1 MGCEQEHGTRIIIIP
16 DCQGLL
22 VMMTHVVTSVGCVV
36 TTSADVEGV
45 DVSSVFAN
53 LLTLNSPKT
62 EFLLIGLKKQL
73 DKIHNSSLN
82 RPTSRSRKP
91 LRLADDI
98 LRLAS
103 RLPGG
108 GLAGGSRLAAA
119 YGLHLKSAD
128 KLLSKVTFETC
139 RRRLKTF
146 FSNC

>member
-1 MGCEQEHGTRIIIIP
+1 
-16 DCQGLL
+16 
-22 VMMTHVVTSVGCVV
+22 MTI
-36 TTSADVEGV
+36 D
-45 DVSSVFAN
+45 D
-53 LLTLNSPKT
+53 
-62 EFLLIGLKKQL
+62 
-73 DKIHNSSLN
+73 

-103 RLPGG
+103 RL
-108 GLAGGSRLAAA
+108 AGYRRLAAA